1 MYEWHLVPMPMKYFL
16 PLDRNRPA
24 WVARIRA
31 LESPGERE
39 DNSTVVAMSGY
50 LLALDDLCDQLGQR
64 VRSLIKR
71 AEEAETR
78 WRKAWV
84 VLAKAEAQAANTESR
99 DVLAEEDIRE
109 EADRHSQLLRGVYL
123 VDRAKRKNRTG
134 NGDESPILEGVPMY
148 HLASPRRRICEPVP
162 PTPPTSPRE
171 DKADEGE
178 DPTKQALGE
187 DSQADV
193 PVDP

>member
-1 MYEWHLVPMPMKYFL
+1 
-16 PLDRNRPA
+16 
-24 WVARIRA
+24 
-31 LESPGERE
+31 
-39 DNSTVVAMSGY
+39 
-50 LLALDDLCDQLGQR
+50 
-64 VRSLIKR
+64 
-71 AEEAETR
+71 
-78 WRKAWV
+78 
-84 VLAKAEAQAANTESR
+84 
-99 DVLAEEDIRE
+99 
-109 EADRHSQLLRGVYL
+109 
-123 VDRAKRKNRTG
+123 
-134 NGDESPILEGVPMY
+134 MY